1 MQKILVVP
9 DSFKGSL
16 TSAQVCDILAEV
28 FGWHFPGAQIVRVPL
43 AGGGAGSAEA
53 FLSAAGGE
61 QRTVRVMGLYGEEVR
76 ALTPCCRAGTPP
88 SSRWRPAP
96 GCSWRGPPGGCSPAA
111 QRPTAWAR

>member
-43 AGGGAGSAEA
+43 AGGGA
-53 FLSAAGGE
+53 LSCPRRAASG
-61 QRTVRVMGLYGEEVR
+61 
-76 ALTPCCRAGTPP
+76 APCG
-88 SSRWRPAP
+88 
-96 GCSWRGPPGGCSPAA
+96 
-111 QRPTAWAR
+111 

>member
-61 QRTVRVMGLYGEEVR
+61 RRTVRVMGLYGEEVR
-76 ALTPCCRAGTPP
+76 APYALLKSDR
-88 SSRWRPAP
+88 SHVVL
-96 GCSWRGPPGGCSPAA
+96 
-111 QRPTAWAR
+111 